1 MTFTIPGD
9 PIGKERP
16 RVVKGHAYTPAKTK
30 AYEDKVRWCFKQA
43 HGKLIEGPVAVAIT
57 AYHAI
62 PRKASKAVREAMES
76 GARLPLKKPDADNIA
91 KAICDALNGI
101 AYKDDSQIV
110 ALLVF
115 KRFGEPRVEVNIMGG
130 DLCSSAV

>member
-1 MTFTIPGD
+1 MSASEGKKSFLQLLKFGL
-9 PIGKERP
+9 IG
-16 RVVKGHAYTPAKTK
+16 VST
-30 AYEDKVRWCFKQA
+30 
-43 HGKLIEGPVAVAIT
+43 
-57 AYHAI
+57 
-62 PRKASKAVREAMES
+62 
-76 GARLPLKKPDADNIA
+76 
-91 KAICDALNGI
+91 LNGI